1 MAQPHVLI
9 IEDDQGVREAL
20 EVVLRVQSYVVSG
33 VDRGEAGIEYV
44 AAHDVD
50 LIVLDVNLPGID
62 GLETCR
68 RLRVLGFTGPVLML
82 TARHQVMERV
92 SGLDAGADD
101 YLPKPFALDELLAR
115 IRALLRA
122 FAVDLPGEDSERL
135 VLDDLVLDRKA
146 RTVARTGE
154 HIEVTK
160 IEFDLLEYLLENQER
175 VMERADIEIAV
186 WGIDDDHKSNSLEVF
201 VSGLRKKLESG
212 GRSRLIHT
220 KRGVGYVARV
230 DS

>member
-1 MAQPHVLI
+1 MGSEMCI
-9 IEDDQGVREAL
+9 R
-20 EVVLRVQSYVVSG
+20 
-33 VDRGEAGIEYV
+33 DR
-44 AAHDVD
+44 
-50 LIVLDVNLPGID
+50 
-62 GLETCR
+62 
-68 RLRVLGFTGPVLML
+68 
-82 TARHQVMERV
+82 
-92 SGLDAGADD
+92 
-101 YLPKPFALDELLAR
+101 
-115 IRALLRA
+115 
-122 FAVDLPGEDSERL
+122 
-135 VLDDLVLDRKA
+135 
-146 RTVARTGE
+146 
-154 HIEVTK
+154 